1 MLRKFTLNSRD
12 NLRQEETEK
21 CIIEKISMLTQSF
34 AILARSLVIRVRWYT
49 MRNNRPDEK
58 RRALL
63 FDDRRTILR
72 LP

>member
-1 MLRKFTLNSRD
+1 MLSKFTLNSRD
-12 NLRQEETEK
+12 GLKLEETEK
-21 CIIEKISMLTQSF
+21 CIIKKISMLTQSL

>member
-1 MLRKFTLNSRD
+1 MLSKFTLNSRD
-12 NLRQEETEK
+12 GLRLEETEK
-21 CIIEKISMLTQSF
+21 CIVEKISMLTQSF

-49 MRNNRPDEK
+49 MHNNRPDEK

>member
-1 MLRKFTLNSRD
+1 MLSKFTLNSREGK
-12 NLRQEETEK
+12 EETEK
-21 CIIEKISMLTQSF
+21 YIIEKTSMLTQSF

>member
-1 MLRKFTLNSRD
+1 MLSKFTLNSRD
-12 NLRQEETEK
+12 GLRQEETEK
-21 CIIEKISMLTQSF
+21 CIIEKTSMLTQSF

>member
-1 MLRKFTLNSRD
+1 MLSKFTLNSRD
-12 NLRQEETEK
+12 GLRQEETEK

-34 AILARSLVIRVRWYT
+34 AILVRSLVIRVRWYT

>member
-1 MLRKFTLNSRD
+1 MLSKFTLNSRD
-12 NLRQEETEK
+12 GLRLEETEK
-21 CIIEKISMLTQSF
+21 CIVEKISMLTQSF